1 MGDGVL
7 SVEGSLCHT
16 ITAVRYTAGGKR
28 SARTIE
34 RICIMA
40 KTNND
45 NIEVDLQILGKS
57 F

>member
-1 MGDGVL
+1 MMGDGVL

-34 RICIMA
+34 LFA
-40 KTNND
+40 
-45 NIEVDLQILGKS
+45 
-57 F
+57 